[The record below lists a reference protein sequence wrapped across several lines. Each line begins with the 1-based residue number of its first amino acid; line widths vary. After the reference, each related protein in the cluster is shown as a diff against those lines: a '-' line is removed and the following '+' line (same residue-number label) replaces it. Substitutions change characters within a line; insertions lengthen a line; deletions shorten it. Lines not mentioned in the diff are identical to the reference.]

1 MCGTY
6 GTCACMAYCHCQYMA
21 LKSKFSKK
29 GKGRIKGDLIPWK
42 YKMRGLLENQYFQ
55 VFYSSFQDIHLS
67 LSLGTPL
74 LLHVFVHFL
83 MYIYKNICKYVEY
96 PNKWKYMQIPYWSCC
111 CLRMESLPS
120 ANIRQH
126 KLDQQRKLIEVRP
139 KKYIYRISYNSI
151 KNTNKHQR
159 KLLIEIRLKY
169 VKNKSIR
176 DGGISPWH

>member
-1 MCGTY
+1 MQCASTALKRIQTASFGAFCILYWLACCMCGTY
-6 GTCACMAYCHCQYMA
+6 GNCACLAYCHCQYMA

-139 KKYIYRISYNSI
+139 KKYI
-151 KNTNKHQR
+151 
-159 KLLIEIRLKY
+159 
-169 VKNKSIR
+169 
-176 DGGISPWH
+176 